1 VKTVPK
7 VEWRDE
13 GLTEPDLR
21 ARRGEGMAALHIE
34 EDDEAYRLVRELA
47 DLRGESMSDVVTK
60 LAREAIEREQVTD
73 ADEGLAQR
81 LVQLGKKAA
90 PLWKEPWRSTPH
102 GDLLYDNRGLPE

>member
-1 VKTVPK
+1 MV
-7 VEWRDE
+7 
-13 GLTEPDLR
+13 
-21 ARRGEGMAALHIE
+21 ALHIE

-47 DLRGESMSDVVTK
+47 DLRGESMSDVVTE
-60 LAREAIEREQVTD
+60 LARAAIAQERVTD

-102 GDLLYDNRGLPE
+102 GDLLCDERGLPK